1 MLTFL
6 PLKYRIFVAIAR
18 LAVGLVLHMFLI
30 ELAGAAWE
38 VICAGQW
45 LYCWHADAAQRRAG
59 AAPQR
64 TTGVARSGPAGGSA
78 DVGSGAGWHEQGRTA
93 GSAGC
98 SKRRAGP
105 DRHPMLTGPR
115 GAGGVGAPRAESAR

>member
-45 LYCWHADAAQRRAG
+45 LYRWHAGAAQRRAG
-59 AAPQR
+59 AA
-64 TTGVARSGPAGGSA
+64 
-78 DVGSGAGWHEQGRTA
+78 
-93 GSAGC
+93 
-98 SKRRAGP
+98 RAAH
-105 DRHPMLTGPR
+105 D
-115 GAGGVGAPRAESAR
+115 